1 MALFA
6 GFAVCA
12 GVAGAAQLD
21 GNFDALS
28 CQLLVLSNFYHDGA
42 LDALLEQLTAVLVD
56 AGDAAGGVVGVGC
69 TAARA
74 VELGP
79 AVLALGAGVGV
90 AVLELIPH
98 GGVGDALPDVAHQVL
113 GVADELVTGVEVAPG
128 GDGHVLG
135 AGAATGDALVDAG
148 AAGEVDHV
156 MVEGKAAALAVA
168 LYHLLGEDLVL
179 LLQDGQ
185 VLGGEGAGVGGLGD
199 DRLHAQLREAEVG
212 HVEDVVGEVGVVV
225 GVGAAHVIVLVTAL
239 FHELLKLRHDG
250 VIAAVACVVLAEAV
264 MDFLAAIE
272 AQHDIVALLVAEV
285 DDIVIDEHTVGGH
298 GEAEVLVVDL
308 LLLAAVG
315 DELFDH
321 VEVHQRL
328 AAEEIDLEVAAGAGV
343 LDEEVHS
350 PLAHLE
356 AHQGAVALIA
366 ALRGEAVGAVEV
378 AGVGDVEAERLD
390 HRLAVLE
397 VERHVLVD
405 VGSPKFA
412 GGFQRG
418 HVLEALAQ
426 VGLGDVGAVGILCQ
440 HGGHDLVGRVFFVH
454 RNDVVSH
461 VVHDMDRAAA
471 AVQHDVIS
479 VQLILMYHFILQS
492 IIAIKK
498 CRPAKAA

>member
-1 MALFA
+1 M
-6 GFAVCA
+6 
-12 GVAGAAQLD
+12 
-21 GNFDALS
+21 NF
-28 CQLLVLSNFYHDGA
+28 
-42 LDALLEQLTAVLVD
+42 
-56 AGDAAGGVVGVGC
+56 
-69 TAARA
+69 
-74 VELGP
+74 
-79 AVLALGAGVGV
+79 
-90 AVLELIPH
+90 
-98 GGVGDALPDVAHQVL
+98 
-113 GVADELVTGVEVAPG
+113 
-128 GDGHVLG
+128 
-135 AGAATGDALVDAG
+135 
-148 AAGEVDHV
+148 
-156 MVEGKAAALAVA
+156 
-168 LYHLLGEDLVL
+168 
-179 LLQDGQ
+179 
-185 VLGGEGAGVGGLGD
+185 
-199 DRLHAQLREAEVG
+199 
-212 HVEDVVGEVGVVV
+212 
-225 GVGAAHVIVLVTAL
+225 
-239 FHELLKLRHDG
+239 
-250 VIAAVACVVLAEAV
+250 
-264 MDFLAAIE
+264 
-272 AQHDIVALLVAEV
+272 
-285 DDIVIDEHTVGGH
+285 
-298 GEAEVLVVDL
+298 

-315 DELFDH
+315 HQLFHH

-405 VGSPKFA
+405 VGSPKLA

-418 HVLEALAQ
+418 HILEALAQ

>member
-1 MALFA
+1 M
-6 GFAVCA
+6 
-12 GVAGAAQLD
+12 
-21 GNFDALS
+21 
-28 CQLLVLSNFYHDGA
+28 
-42 LDALLEQLTAVLVD
+42 
-56 AGDAAGGVVGVGC
+56 
-69 TAARA
+69 
-74 VELGP
+74 
-79 AVLALGAGVGV
+79 
-90 AVLELIPH
+90 LELIPH

-113 GVADELVTGVEVAPG
+113 GVADELVAGVEVAPG

-135 AGAATGDALVDAG
+135 AGAAAGDALVDAG

-156 MVEGKAAALAVA
+156 MVEGEAAALAVA

-179 LLQDGQ
+179 LLEDGQ

-225 GVGAAHVIVLVTAL
+225 GVGAAHVIVLVAAL

-264 MDFLAAIE
+264 MDFLTAIE

-285 DDIVIDEHTVGGH
+285 DDIVVDEHTVGGH

-328 AAEEIDLEVAAGAGV
+328 TAEEIDLEVAAGAGV

-397 VERHVLVD
+397 VESHVLVD
-405 VGSPKFA
+405 VGSPKLA

-418 HVLEALAQ
+418 HILEALAQ

>member
-1 MALFA
+1 M
-6 GFAVCA
+6 
-12 GVAGAAQLD
+12 
-21 GNFDALS
+21 
-28 CQLLVLSNFYHDGA
+28 
-42 LDALLEQLTAVLVD
+42 
-56 AGDAAGGVVGVGC
+56 
-69 TAARA
+69 
-74 VELGP
+74 
-79 AVLALGAGVGV
+79 
-90 AVLELIPH
+90 
-98 GGVGDALPDVAHQVL
+98 
-113 GVADELVTGVEVAPG
+113 
-128 GDGHVLG
+128 
-135 AGAATGDALVDAG
+135 
-148 AAGEVDHV
+148 
-156 MVEGKAAALAVA
+156 
-168 LYHLLGEDLVL
+168 
-179 LLQDGQ
+179 
-185 VLGGEGAGVGGLGD
+185 
-199 DRLHAQLREAEVG
+199 
-212 HVEDVVGEVGVVV
+212 EDVVGEVGVVV
-225 GVGAAHVIVLVTAL
+225 GVGAAHVIVLVAAL
-239 FHELLKLRHDG
+239 FHKLLELRHDG

-285 DDIVIDEHTVGGH
+285 DDIVVDEHTVGGH

-397 VERHVLVD
+397 VESHVLVD
-405 VGSPKFA
+405 VGSPKLA

-418 HVLEALAQ
+418 HILEALAQ

>member
-1 MALFA
+1 M
-6 GFAVCA
+6 
-12 GVAGAAQLD
+12 
-21 GNFDALS
+21 
-28 CQLLVLSNFYHDGA
+28 
-42 LDALLEQLTAVLVD
+42 
-56 AGDAAGGVVGVGC
+56 
-69 TAARA
+69 
-74 VELGP
+74 
-79 AVLALGAGVGV
+79 
-90 AVLELIPH
+90 LELIPH

-113 GVADELVTGVEVAPG
+113 GVADELVAGVEVAPG
-128 GDGHVLG
+128 GDSHVLG
-135 AGAATGDALVDAG
+135 AGAAAGDALVDAG

-156 MVEGKAAALAVA
+156 MVEGEAAALAVA

-185 VLGGEGAGVGGLGD
+185 VLGSEGAGVGGLGD
-199 DRLHAQLREAEVG
+199 DRFHAQLREAEVG

-225 GVGAAHVIVLVTAL
+225 GVGAAHVIVLVAAL
-239 FHELLKLRHDG
+239 FHELLELRHDG

-285 DDIVIDEHTVGGH
+285 DDIVVDEHTVGGH

-328 AAEEIDLEVAAGAGV
+328 TAEEIDLEVAAGAGV
-343 LDEEVHS
+343 LDEEVHG

-390 HRLAVLE
+390 HRLAVFE
-397 VERHVLVD
+397 VESHVFVD
-405 VGSPKFA
+405 VGSPKLA

-440 HGGHDLVGRVFFVH
+440 HGGHDLVGRVLFVH